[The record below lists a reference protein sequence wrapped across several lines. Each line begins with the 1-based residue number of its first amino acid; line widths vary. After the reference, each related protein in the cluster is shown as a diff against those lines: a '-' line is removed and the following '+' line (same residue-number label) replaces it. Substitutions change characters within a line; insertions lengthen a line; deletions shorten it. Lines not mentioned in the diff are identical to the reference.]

1 MIVVMGASGNTGKVT
16 ADALL
21 SRGEKVRVVGRDA
34 KKLQPFAAR
43 GAEVAAGDASDAA
56 FLARAFAGADAAY
69 TLIPPDFRAAD
80 FRAYQD
86 RIGEATAK
94 ALRQSGV
101 KRVAFLS
108 SVGADLPAG
117 TGPIAGLHAQEERL
131 RGLGVDVILL
141 RPGYFFE
148 NLYASV
154 PLIQQQGINGSA
166 IAPDVKM
173 SMIAT
178 RDIGPVAAA
187 ALAAK
192 DFSGVQVRN
201 LLGPRDYTM
210 VEVTRILGAKIGKPD
225 LAYVQFPYEAFGAA
239 LEQAGLTKDMARLY
253 VEMSRAFNAGIVKP
267 VGGRTPESTTPTP
280 FESFASEL
288 AAAYGAGAPKG

>member
-1 MIVVMGASGNTGKVT
+1 MIVLMGAAGNTGKV
-16 ADALL
+16 AAEALL
-21 SRGEKVRVVGRDA
+21 SRGEKVRVMGRDA

-43 GAEVAAGDASDAA
+43 GAEVAAGDAADPA

-69 TLIPPDFRAAD
+69 TLIPPDMRAPD
-80 FRAYQD
+80 FRAHQD
-86 RIGEATAK
+86 RVGEATVQ

-101 KRVAFLS
+101 KRVVFLS

-117 TGPIAGLHAQEERL
+117 TGPIVGLHAQEERL
-131 RGLGVDVILL
+131 RGLGVDLLLL

-148 NLYASV
+148 NLYASL
-154 PLIQQQGINGSA
+154 PLIRHQGINGSA
-166 IAPDVKM
+166 IAPEVKL

-178 RDIGPVAAA
+178 RDIGAAAAA

-210 VEVTRILGAKIGKPD
+210 VEVTRILGAKVGKPD

-280 FESFASEL
+280 FESFAGEL
-288 AAAYGAGAPKG
+288 AAAYGAGR

>member
-1 MIVVMGASGNTGKVT
+1 MIAVMGASGNTGKVT

-21 SRGEKVRVVGRDA
+21 SRGVKVRVIGREA
-34 KKLQPFAAR
+34 KKLQAFAAR

-86 RIGEATAK
+86 RIGEATAA

-101 KRVAFLS
+101 KRVVFLS

-117 TGPIAGLHAQEERL
+117 TGPIAGLCAQEKRL
-131 RGLGVDVILL
+131 AALGVDVLSL

-148 NLYASV
+148 NLHASL
-154 PLIQQQGINGSA
+154 PLIRQQGINGSA

-178 RDIGPVAAA
+178 RDIGSAAAA

-192 DFSGVQVRN
+192 DFSGVQIRN
-201 LLGPRDYTM
+201 LLGPRDYTL

-239 LEQAGLTKDMARLY
+239 LEQAGLSKDLARLY
-253 VEMSRAFNAGIVKP
+253 VEMSRGFNDGIVKP
-267 VGGRTPESTTPTP
+267 VGGRTPASTTPTT
-280 FESFASEL
+280 FEAFAGEL
-288 AAAYGAGAPKG
+288 AAAYAAAG

>member
-1 MIVVMGASGNTGKVT
+1 MIVLMGATGNTGKV
-16 ADALL
+16 AAEALL
-21 SRGEKVRVVGRDA
+21 SRGEKVRVLGRDA
-34 KKLQPFAAR
+34 KKLQPFVAR
-43 GAEVAAGDASDAA
+43 GAEVAAGDAADPA

-69 TLIPPDFRAAD
+69 TLIPPDMRAPD
-80 FRAYQD
+80 FRAHQD
-86 RIGEATAK
+86 RVGEATVQ
-94 ALRQSGV
+94 ALRHSGV
-101 KRVAFLS
+101 KRVVFLS

-117 TGPIAGLHAQEERL
+117 TGPIVGLHAQEERL
-131 RGLGVDVILL
+131 RGLGVDLLLL

-148 NLYASV
+148 NLYASL
-154 PLIQQQGINGSA
+154 PLIRHQGINGSA
-166 IAPDVKM
+166 IAPEVKL

-178 RDIGPVAAA
+178 RDIGAAAAA

-288 AAAYGAGAPKG
+288 AAAFGAGR

>member
-1 MIVVMGASGNTGKVT
+1 MIVLMGATGNTGKV
-16 ADALL
+16 AAEALL
-21 SRGEKVRVVGRDA
+21 SRGEKVRVLGRDA

-43 GAEVAAGDASDAA
+43 GAEVAAGDAADPA

-69 TLIPPDFRAAD
+69 TLIPPDMRAPD
-80 FRAYQD
+80 FRAHQD
-86 RIGEATAK
+86 RVGEATVQ

-101 KRVAFLS
+101 KRVVFLS

-117 TGPIAGLHAQEERL
+117 TGPIVGLHAQEERL
-131 RGLGVDVILL
+131 RGLGVDLLLL

-148 NLYASV
+148 NLYASL
-154 PLIQQQGINGSA
+154 PLIRHQGINGSA
-166 IAPDVKM
+166 IAPEVKL

-178 RDIGPVAAA
+178 RDIGAAAAA

-288 AAAYGAGAPKG
+288 AAAYEAGR

>member
-1 MIVVMGASGNTGKVT
+1 VT
-16 ADALL
+16 
-21 SRGEKVRVVGRDA
+21 
-34 KKLQPFAAR
+34 R
-43 GAEVAAGDASDAA
+43 GAEVAAGDAADPA

-69 TLIPPDFRAAD
+69 TLIPPDMRAPD
-80 FRAYQD
+80 FRAHQD
-86 RIGEATAK
+86 RVGEATVQ

-101 KRVAFLS
+101 KRVVFLS

-117 TGPIAGLHAQEERL
+117 TGPIVGLHAQEERL
-131 RGLGVDVILL
+131 RGLGVDLLLL

-148 NLYASV
+148 NLYASL
-154 PLIQQQGINGSA
+154 PLIRHQGINGSA
-166 IAPDVKM
+166 IAPEVKL

-178 RDIGPVAAA
+178 RDIGAAAAA

-210 VEVTRILGAKIGKPD
+210 VEVTRILGAKVGKPD

-253 VEMSRAFNAGIVKP
+253 VEMSRAFNAGTVKP

-280 FESFASEL
+280 FESFAGEL
-288 AAAYGAGAPKG
+288 AAAYGAGR

>member
-1 MIVVMGASGNTGKVT
+1 M
-16 ADALL
+16 
-21 SRGEKVRVVGRDA
+21 
-34 KKLQPFAAR
+34 
-43 GAEVAAGDASDAA
+43 
-56 FLARAFAGADAAY
+56 
-69 TLIPPDFRAAD
+69 
-80 FRAYQD
+80 
-86 RIGEATAK
+86 
-94 ALRQSGV
+94 
-101 KRVAFLS
+101 
-108 SVGADLPAG
+108 
-117 TGPIAGLHAQEERL
+117 
-131 RGLGVDVILL
+131 DVILL

-154 PLIQQQGINGSA
+154 PLIQQQGIHGSA

-225 LAYVQFPYEAFGAA
+225 LAYVQFPYEAFQGA
-239 LEQAGLTKDMARLY
+239 LEQAGLSKDLARLY
-253 VEMSRAFNAGIVKP
+253 VEMSRAFNDGIVKV

-280 FESFASEL
+280 FEFFVGEL
-288 AAAYGAGAPKG
+288 AAAFGPAR

>member
-1 MIVVMGASGNTGKVT
+1 MIVVMGASGNTGKTV
-16 ADALL
+16 AEALL
-21 SRGEKVRVVGRDA
+21 ARGQKVRVMGRDA
-34 KKLQPFAAR
+34 GKLQAFAAR
-43 GAEVAAGDASDAA
+43 GAEVAAGDAGDPAY
-56 FLARAFAGADAAY
+56 LARAFAGAESAY
-69 TLIPPDFRAAD
+69 TLIPPDARVPD
-80 FRAYQD
+80 FRAHQD
-86 RIGEATAK
+86 RVGEATVK
-94 ALRQSGV
+94 GLRQAGV

-131 RGLGVDVILL
+131 RALGGDVLLL

-148 NLYASV
+148 NLYANL
-154 PLIQQQGINGSA
+154 PLIQHQGINGSA

-178 RDIGPVAAA
+178 RDIGAAA
-187 ALAAK
+187 ASALAAK

-201 LLGPRDYTM
+201 LLGPRDLTM

-225 LAYVQFPYEAFGAA
+225 LAYVQFPYEAFQGA
-239 LEQAGLTKDMARLY
+239 LEQAGLSKDLAQLY

-267 VGGRTPESTTPTP
+267 VGGRTPASTTPTT
-280 FESFASEL
+280 FESFAGEL
-288 AAAYGAGAPKG
+288 AAAFASGR

>member
-1 MIVVMGASGNTGKVT
+1 MIVLMGATGNTGKV
-16 ADALL
+16 AAEALL
-21 SRGEKVRVVGRDA
+21 SRGEKVRVLGRDA
-34 KKLQPFAAR
+34 KKLQPFVAR
-43 GAEVAAGDASDAA
+43 GAEVAAGDAADPA

-69 TLIPPDFRAAD
+69 TLIPPDMRAPD
-80 FRAYQD
+80 FRAHQD
-86 RIGEATAK
+86 RVGEATVQ

-101 KRVAFLS
+101 KRVVFLS

-117 TGPIAGLHAQEERL
+117 TGPIVGLHAQEERL
-131 RGLGVDVILL
+131 RGLGVDLLLL

-148 NLYASV
+148 NLYASL
-154 PLIQQQGINGSA
+154 PLIRHQGINGSA
-166 IAPDVKM
+166 IAPEVKL

-178 RDIGPVAAA
+178 RDIGAAAAA

-288 AAAYGAGAPKG
+288 AAAYEAGR

>member
-1 MIVVMGASGNTGKVT
+1 MIAVMGASGNTGKVT

-21 SRGEKVRVVGRDA
+21 SRGVKVRVIGREA
-34 KKLQPFAAR
+34 KKLQAFAAR

-86 RIGEATAK
+86 RIGEATAA

-101 KRVAFLS
+101 KRVVFLS

-117 TGPIAGLHAQEERL
+117 TGPIAGLCAQEKRL
-131 RGLGVDVILL
+131 AALGVDVLSL

-148 NLYASV
+148 NLHASL
-154 PLIQQQGINGSA
+154 PLIRQQGINGSA

-178 RDIGPVAAA
+178 RDVGSAAAA

-192 DFSGVQVRN
+192 DFSGVQIRN
-201 LLGPRDYTM
+201 LLGPCDYTL

-239 LEQAGLTKDMARLY
+239 LEQAGLSKDLARLY
-253 VEMSRAFNAGIVKP
+253 VEMSRGFNDGIVKP
-267 VGGRTPESTTPTP
+267 VGGRTPASTTPTT
-280 FESFASEL
+280 FEAFAGEL
-288 AAAYGAGAPKG
+288 AAAYAAAG